1 MSDATRS
8 LWGADA
14 PAIEAT
20 PLSGDSECDVLVVGG
35 GIAGLSAAYEAAHLG
50 RSVMVID
57 RGGIG
62 EGMTARTTAHLA
74 SESDDWTHKLVETHG
89 EDAARTNFESQVAAI
104 NRIEAICRDE
114 GIGADFARVE
124 ALLVPARADDQEA
137 LEQEYEACRR
147 IGMAVEWSDAAP
159 FDLPAGT
166 RALRFA
172 DQGRLHPLKY
182 CAGLARAIQARGGR
196 LHSGAAYAGHEE
208 DEKGVTVTTES
219 GDKIRAVHVM
229 FATNSPVNARVAVHT
244 KQVPMRTYAIA
255 APIPRG
261 AAPDILLWDTQEAYH
276 YVRLQ
281 PGPESDWL
289 IVGGED
295 HRSGTVDDGDE
306 RFARL
311 ASWARERYP
320 DMGEV
325 AHRWSGQVQEPVDWL
340 PYSGLAPGSKR
351 TFLHSGDSGMGMTN
365 AVAGALNFAA
375 LLTGDKAHFAGLF
388 DPSRKPKAALT
399 LGEYVAGQGEVVGN
413 LAEYLTPGEAD
424 EAGELKPGEGA
435 VIRRGAAKVAV
446 CRDRD
451 GRLHERSAVCTH
463 VGCIVHWNSTE
474 QCWDCPCH
482 GSQFTPDG
490 SVIAGP
496 AMKPLA
502 EA

>member
-1 MSDATRS
+1 MSNATRS

-14 PAIEAT
+14 PTIEAK
-20 PLSGDSECDVLVVGG
+20 PLAGDSECDVLVVGG

-50 RSVMVID
+50 RSVIVID

-74 SESDDWTHKLVETHG
+74 SESDDWTHRLAEVHG

-114 GIGADFARVE
+114 GISADFARVE
-124 ALLVPARADDQEA
+124 ALLVPASADDKEQ
-137 LEQEYEACRR
+137 LEKEYAACRR
-147 IGMAVEWSDAAP
+147 IGMAVEWAEEAP
-159 FDLPAGT
+159 FALPPGG

-172 DQGRLHPLKY
+172 DQGRFHPLKY
-182 CAGLARAIQARGGR
+182 CAGLAAAIISRGGR
-196 LHSGAAYAGHEE
+196 LHSQSAYAGHDE
-208 DEKGVTVTTES
+208 DDEGVTVTT
-219 GDKIRAVHVM
+219 GGGQQVRAGHVM
-229 FATNSPVNARVAVHT
+229 FATNSPVDVRVAVHT

-255 APIPRG
+255 APVPRG
-261 AAPDILLWDTQEAYH
+261 SAPDLLLWDTCEAYH

-281 PGPESDWL
+281 PGADADWL

-295 HRSGTVDDGDE
+295 HRSGTADDGDQ

-311 ASWARERYP
+311 EAWARERYRE
-320 DMGEV
+320 MGEV

-340 PYSGLAPGSKR
+340 PYSGAAPGSER

-375 LLTGDKAHFAGLF
+375 LLTGDKAHFAELF
-388 DPSRKPKAALT
+388 NPSRKPKSGAT
-399 LGEYVAGQGEVVGN
+399 LGEYLAGQGEVVGN
-413 LAEYLTPGEAD
+413 LAEYLTPGERD
-424 EAGELKPGEGA
+424 DAGELAPGEGA
-435 VIRRGAAKVAV
+435 VVRRGAAKVAV

-451 GRLHERSAVCTH
+451 GRLHQRSAVCTH

-482 GSQFTPDG
+482 GSQFKPDG

-496 AMKPLA
+496 ALKPLV